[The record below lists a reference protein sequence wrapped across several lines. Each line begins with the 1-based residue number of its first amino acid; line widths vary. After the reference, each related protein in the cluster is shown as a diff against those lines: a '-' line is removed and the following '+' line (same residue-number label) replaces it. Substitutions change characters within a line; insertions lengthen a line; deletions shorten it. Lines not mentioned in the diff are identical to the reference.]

1 MAGEMN
7 SPDIAAAS
15 AAPAEAGSNTAPA
28 SNTAGSAVIDTAT
41 AAVASTTSS
50 SGGDTG
56 TTTEGG
62 AKVVDGAEAA
72 KSAAAPRETR
82 FIFKELVGKPFAPL
96 EDKDTQGL
104 LAKWTMLDSMRVF
117 RYKFDQKFQLYDM
130 ETFVNDF
137 LNDPSV
143 LGTMKIL
150 SNTRGTWTY
159 PGEEGKCTKSDTEPL
174 SCTATSMAFFD
185 RLYECGAIR
194 SNGSLVGC
202 MPEYVEQFTINQEL
216 GKVMLLD
223 DSDHYDIFSEEE
235 RSELLFKLFQ
245 HLTLGG
251 PLNQYE
257 DDIGPYFDTDP
268 KTSKVHVS
276 SVACKLNGGEG
287 MFDFFPAGVDCRV
300 CYNCF
305 NMVTKRSTV
314 MKTKLAFKEK
324 READIQSPP
333 EKGQRV

>member
-62 AKVVDGAEAA
+62 AKVVGGAEAA

-150 SNTRGTWTY
+150 SNTRVHG
-159 PGEEGKCTKSDTEPL
+159 P
-174 SCTATSMAFFD
+174 
-185 RLYECGAIR
+185 
-194 SNGSLVGC
+194 
-202 MPEYVEQFTINQEL
+202 
-216 GKVMLLD
+216 
-223 DSDHYDIFSEEE
+223 
-235 RSELLFKLFQ
+235 
-245 HLTLGG
+245 TLGRRASAPSQTPSHSHAQPHQWRSLTG
-251 PLNQYE
+251 YTNAAPS
-257 DDIGPYFDTDP
+257 GAM
-268 KTSKVHVS
+268 VHS
-276 SVACKLNGGEG
+276 SDACRN
-287 MFDFFPAGVDCRV
+287 
-300 CYNCF
+300 
-305 NMVTKRSTV
+305 T
-314 MKTKLAFKEK
+314 
-324 READIQSPP
+324 
-333 EKGQRV
+333 